1 MLHPARISWIN
12 GLKQPVSK
20 DSSFQTK
27 VVVKCWL
34 LFHSVSVHKLV
45 QVVSSRFGV
54 RFCPTLMRR
63 ISARLIATVD
73 LSTCLYS
80 TGAARAAEPV
90 ASLRRN
96 SRNQA
101 IALRTWH
108 GSIFEKHNKD
118 TQKTDASEGARWKM
132 KSAGTCCED
141 EHRTNIRGCATAA
154 AAQVKKL
161 LFLCRK
167 IRQLCPCQH
176 GLYCIE
182 CIMNVYTRPNR
193 NDVISHPCTQQS

>member
-34 LFHSVSVHKLV
+34 SFHSASVYKLV

-63 ISARLIATVD
+63 ISACLIATVD

-80 TGAARAAEPV
+80 AGAVRAAEPV

-108 GSIFEKHNKD
+108 RSIFEKQNKD
-118 TQKTDASEGARWKM
+118 TQKTDRSEGEGWKM
-132 KSAGTCCED
+132 KSAGTYCED
-141 EHRTNIRGCATAA
+141 EHRTNIMSNGSGSTGVKAFIPMLLQKNQTALPMST
-154 AAQVKKL
+154 QFV
-161 LFLCRK
+161 
-167 IRQLCPCQH
+167 
-176 GLYCIE
+176 CIE
-182 CIMNVYTRPNR
+182 RIMNVYTRPNQ
-193 NDVISHPCTQQS
+193 NYIISHPCTQQS